1 MSLHRSIFV
10 SISQDIIIT
19 HNIHTVTGGDTMLGV
34 SQMEPGVSTAVSYRI
49 ASISGQP
56 RIINDEGESVEFDE
70 EGRRKE

>member
-1 MSLHRSIFV
+1 
-10 SISQDIIIT
+10 
-19 HNIHTVTGGDTMLGV
+19 MLGV